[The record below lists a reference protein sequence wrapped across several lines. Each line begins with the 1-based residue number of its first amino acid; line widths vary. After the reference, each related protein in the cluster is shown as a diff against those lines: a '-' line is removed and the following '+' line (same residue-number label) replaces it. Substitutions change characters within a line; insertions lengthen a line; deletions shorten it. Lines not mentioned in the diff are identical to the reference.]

1 MVTNKPLFFL
11 AWLII
16 LASPLQSWA
25 AVSARIDK
33 TIITQDDTLNLTLRI
48 DHSGARAPDLSGLE
62 ADFYVVGTNQS
73 SRHIYTNGKSQ
84 SSTEWFI
91 QLIPQH
97 SGRIVIPSFVI
108 EGEQTRSITIQVKTA
123 GTSTDNDLQPLFIES
138 ELNKKTVYVQE
149 QLTYT
154 IRILYAIP
162 IEKATLPEP
171 VLLSAS
177 LKKIGENS
185 FDKSIRGIDYRVFE
199 RTYAIFPQQ
208 VGELVIPPVLFSAI
222 QSTGRQSL
230 YRIQQS
236 GTAIRKMS
244 KEHKVTVKPPP
255 TTFRGETWLPALSV
269 KLLETWSRNPR
280 ELHVGDS
287 ITRTITTSAQNLLA
301 AQLPPVIFDSV
312 AGVKL
317 YPDQGSLESTENAKG
332 VYSNRV
338 DSTAIIPTREGEII
352 LPAIRLRWWD
362 TASSRSRVA
371 VIPETRLDIKPA
383 LDEAINIA
391 SPRAVDHSQAKSAAA
406 NTVIDGTGA
415 REWYWKISSVVL
427 LLLWLITLFFY
438 FRLRRQT
445 HDEQRSSA
453 PELKPEKIFNE
464 KKAFK
469 QLTKIAKGTDLLAT
483 RSAIVIW
490 AKVYWPEANIHCLDD
505 IKSCTHHA
513 SLEKLLAQL
522 DAALY
527 GGDEKKKG
535 WNGDS
540 LVGVIKLIRQNKKN
554 NKSRE
559 PALDPLYK
567 NTGLS

>member
-1 MVTNKPLFFL
+1 MVTNKPLIFL

-16 LASPLQSWA
+16 LATPLQSWA
-25 AVSARIDK
+25 AVSARIDQ
-33 TIITQDDTLNLTLRI
+33 TIITQDDTLNLSLRI
-48 DHSGARAPDLSGLE
+48 DQSGARAPDLSGLE

-73 SRHIYTNGKSQ
+73 SRHMYTNGKSQ

-91 QLIPQH
+91 QLVPQH

-108 EGEQTRSITIQVKTA
+108 EGEPTQPITIQVKAA
-123 GTSTDNDLQPLFIES
+123 GASTNNDLQPLFIES

-154 IRILYAIP
+154 LRILYAIQ
-162 IEKATLPEP
+162 IEKATLPDP
-171 VLLSAS
+171 VLLNAS
-177 LKKIGENS
+177 FKKIGENS
-185 FDKSIRGIDYRVFE
+185 FDKSIRGINYRVFE

-208 VGELVIPPVLFSAI
+208 VGEMVIPPVLFSAM

-230 YRIQQS
+230 YRMQQS
-236 GTAIRKMS
+236 GTPIRKMS

-255 TTFRGETWLPALSV
+255 TTFRGETWLPAVSV
-269 KLLETWSRNPR
+269 KLVETWSRNPR
-280 ELHVGDS
+280 ELHVGES
-287 ITRTITTSAQNLLA
+287 ITRTITTSAQNLLD
-301 AQLPPVIFDSV
+301 AQLPPVIFDAV
-312 AGVKL
+312 AGIKL
-317 YPDQGSLESTENAKG
+317 YPDQGSLESTENTIG
-332 VYSNRV
+332 VYSSRI

-383 LDEAINIA
+383 LEESINI
-391 SPRAVDHSQAKSAAA
+391 STPRAVDHSQQKPAVSTA
-406 NTVIDGTGA
+406 VSGGTNA
-415 REWYWKISSVVL
+415 SQWYWKMSSVAL
-427 LLLWLITLFFY
+427 LLLWLITLLFY
-438 FRLRRQT
+438 FRLRRKT
-445 HDEQRSSA
+445 HYDQSPST
-453 PELKPEKIFNE
+453 PELKPEKILNE

-469 QLTKIAKGTDLLAT
+469 QLAKVAKGADLLAT

-490 AKVYWPEANIHCLDD
+490 AKVYWPEANINCLDD
-505 IKSCTHHA
+505 IKSHTDHA
-513 SLEKLLAQL
+513 SLENLLAQL

-527 GGDEKKKG
+527 GSEDKKKG

-540 LVGVIKLIRQNKKN
+540 LIGVIKLIRQSKKHK
-554 NKSRE
+554 KSQE

-567 NTGLS
+567 NTDLS